1 MGIKIPILLEGG
13 KILKTR
19 FYKLLCLICVFTL
32 FITICTPQAFSD
44 KMSGKGASVYSYAL
58 NSEMLQYGVLST
70 TEVIEGIQN
79 GAVTGIYPSGVIYA
93 DIINFDNN
101 ENPYL
106 VIFRADSAL
115 QGVCADVYRYDSESG
130 EAVSVITLAQCYSS
144 EPGITGEFAL
154 GFNETNRYIIYNEY
168 LYGEKIRAD
177 YYTVIDGTAY
187 KFVSN
192 PDYAHESGIIGFNSE
207 ILYPG
212 VDLSGYNHYLNEF
225 FSSLKN
231 ASADSVTYEDIY
243 EKISVTEEDRIEA
256 VLTTAARFR
265 LLDIDNYATMYD
277 YDMALQS
284 PDTDNIF
291 YSITNLYDLGEE
303 LYYVR
308 FATNVSF
315 YNYAILRRTNSIDA
329 GYQILAVR
337 TDSIPLS
344 DVELESFRNLYL
356 HNKLLYKKAKG
367 SIIDS
372 EPLIKISK
380 PELDKPLELP
390 KLFDSRLR
398 RPVGFIGGGIC
409 LGLIVLFWITMVSE
423 EEK

>member
-1 MGIKIPILLEGG
+1 M
-13 KILKTR
+13 
-19 FYKLLCLICVFTL
+19 LCLTCVFMI
-32 FITICTPQAFSD
+32 FMTICTPQAFSD
-44 KMSGKGASVYSYAL
+44 KMPGKAASVYSYAL
-58 NSEMLQYGVLST
+58 NDEMARYGVLST
-70 TEVIEGIQN
+70 TDVIESIPN

-168 LYGEKIRAD
+168 LYGEKLRSD
-177 YYTVIDGTAY
+177 YYTVINGTAY

-192 PDYAHESGIIGFNSE
+192 PDYAQEAGIIGFNSE

-212 VDLSGYNHYLNEF
+212 VDLSVYNHYLDDF

-231 ASADSVTYEDIY
+231 ASADSVTYDDIY
-243 EKISVTEEDRIEA
+243 EKLSVTEEDRIET
-256 VLTTAARFR
+256 VLASAARFNF
-265 LLDIDNYATMYD
+265 LDIGNYATMYE
-277 YDMALQS
+277 YDTALKS
-284 PDTDNIF
+284 PDADNIF

-303 LYYVR
+303 IYYVR

-315 YNYAILRRTNSIDA
+315 YNYAILRRTDSIDT

-344 DVELESFRNLYL
+344 DVELEAYRNVYS

-367 SIIDS
+367 SIVSS

-380 PELDKPLELP
+380 PEHKKPLVLP
-390 KLFDSRLR
+390 KLFDARMR
-398 RPVGFIGGGIC
+398 KPAGFIGGGIC
-409 LGLIVLFWITMVSE
+409 LALIVLFWITMVSE
-423 EEK
+423 DDEK

>member
-1 MGIKIPILLEGG
+1 
-13 KILKTR
+13 
-19 FYKLLCLICVFTL
+19 
-32 FITICTPQAFSD
+32 
-44 KMSGKGASVYSYAL
+44 MSGKAASVYSYTL
-58 NSEMLQYGVLST
+58 NDEMAQYGVLST
-70 TEVIEGIQN
+70 TEVIESIPN
-79 GAVTGIYPSGVIYA
+79 GGVTGIYPSGVIYA

-115 QGVCADVYRYDSESG
+115 QGVCVDVYRYDSESG
-130 EAVSVITLAQCYSS
+130 KAVSVITLAQCYSS

-168 LYGEKIRAD
+168 LYGEKLRAD

-187 KFVSN
+187 KFVIN
-192 PDYAHESGIIGFNSE
+192 PDYAQESGIIGFNSE

-212 VDLSGYNHYLNEF
+212 VDLSGYNHYLDDF

-243 EKISVTEEDRIEA
+243 EKLSDTEESRIET
-256 VLTTAARFR
+256 VLTAAAHFSF
-265 LLDIDNYATMYD
+265 LDIGNCATMYD
-277 YDMALQS
+277 YDKALKS
-284 PDTDNIF
+284 PDADNIF
-291 YSITNLYDLGEE
+291 YSITNLYDMGEE
-303 LYYVR
+303 MYYVR

-315 YNYAILRRTNSIDA
+315 YNYAILRRTDSIDE

-344 DVELESFRNLYL
+344 DVELESYRNVYS

-367 SIIDS
+367 SITVS
-372 EPLIKISK
+372 EPIIKINK
-380 PELDKPLELP
+380 QEHKKPLELP
-390 KLFDSRLR
+390 KLFDPRMR
-398 RPVGFIGGGIC
+398 KPAGFIGGGIC
-409 LGLIVLFWITMVSE
+409 LALIVLLWITMVSE

>member
-1 MGIKIPILLEGG
+1 
-13 KILKTR
+13 
-19 FYKLLCLICVFTL
+19 
-32 FITICTPQAFSD
+32 
-44 KMSGKGASVYSYAL
+44 MSGKAASVYSYTL
-58 NSEMLQYGVLST
+58 NDEMAQYGVLST
-70 TEVIEGIQN
+70 TEVNLSIPN

-106 VIFRADSAL
+106 VIFRADAAL
-115 QGVCADVYRYDSESG
+115 QGVCADVYRYDSDSG
-130 EAVSVITLAQCYSS
+130 EAASVITLAQCYSS

-192 PDYAHESGIIGFNSE
+192 PDYAQESGIIGFNSE

-212 VDLSGYNHYLNEF
+212 VDLSGYNHYLDDF

-243 EKISVTEEDRIEA
+243 EKLSVTEEDRIET
-256 VLTTAARFR
+256 VLTAAAHFSF
-265 LLDIDNYATMYD
+265 LDIGNYATMYD
-277 YDMALQS
+277 YDTALQS
-284 PDTDNIF
+284 PDADNVF

-303 LYYVR
+303 MYYVR

-315 YNYAILRRTNSIDA
+315 YNYAILRRTDSIDE

-344 DVELESFRNLYL
+344 DVELESYRNVYS

-367 SIIDS
+367 SITAS
-372 EPLIKISK
+372 EPFLKISR
-380 PELDKPLELP
+380 PEREKPLELP
-390 KLFDSRLR
+390 KLFDSRMR
-398 RPVGFIGGGIC
+398 KPAGFIGGGVC
-409 LGLIVLFWITMVSE
+409 LALIVLLWITMVSE

>member
-1 MGIKIPILLEGG
+1 MI
-13 KILKTR
+13 
-19 FYKLLCLICVFTL
+19 FM
-32 FITICTPQAFSD
+32 TICTPQAFSD
-44 KMSGKGASVYSYAL
+44 KMPGKAASVYSYAL
-58 NSEMLQYGVLST
+58 NDEMARYGVLST
-70 TEVIEGIQN
+70 TDVIESIPN
-79 GAVTGIYPSGVIYA
+79 GSVTGIYPSGVIYA

-168 LYGEKIRAD
+168 LYGEKLRSD
-177 YYTVIDGTAY
+177 YYTVINGTAY

-192 PDYAHESGIIGFNSE
+192 PDYAQEAGIIGFNSE

-212 VDLSGYNHYLNEF
+212 VDLSVYNHYLDDF

-231 ASADSVTYEDIY
+231 ASADSVTYDDIY
-243 EKISVTEEDRIEA
+243 ERLSVTEEDRIET
-256 VLTTAARFR
+256 VLASAARFNF
-265 LLDIDNYATMYD
+265 LDIGNYATMYE
-277 YDMALQS
+277 YDTALKS
-284 PDTDNIF
+284 PDADNIF

-303 LYYVR
+303 IYYVR

-315 YNYAILRRTNSIDA
+315 YNYAILRRTDSIDT

-344 DVELESFRNLYL
+344 DVELEAYRNVYS

-367 SIIDS
+367 SIVSS

-380 PELDKPLELP
+380 PEHKKPLVLP
-390 KLFDSRLR
+390 KLFDARMR
-398 RPVGFIGGGIC
+398 KPAGFIGGGIC
-409 LGLIVLFWITMVSE
+409 LALIVLFWITMVSE
-423 EEK
+423 DDEK